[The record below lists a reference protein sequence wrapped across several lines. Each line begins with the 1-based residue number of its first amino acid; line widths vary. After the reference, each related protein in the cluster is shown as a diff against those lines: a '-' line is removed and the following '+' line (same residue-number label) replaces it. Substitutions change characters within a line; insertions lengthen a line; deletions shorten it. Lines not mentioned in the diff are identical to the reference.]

1 METTADRIRSVVK
14 NILPE
19 RPHHLSLYSDRKYRV
34 PPNYWHHQSPLQYST
49 FISDAD
55 RGVLLTRPYFD
66 ICEEPEPSPAAYQA
80 TPRPL
85 PKKLNKMSFK
95 DYQKAKKASTSP
107 TENGVPGR
115 LEDKKYP
122 GAAIKLEKDTLRKEQ
137 DRTRETVSHRDSKA
151 HEPRINGE
159 LDRYAQPPEGC
170 RRAEMSPLTELC
182 SRHKSLLPP
191 KPLSRDAPTSSE
203 SKKRPMESEEGARP
217 LKKVRPSESSASE
230 ALRKA
235 TRPETPHSRDYNST
249 NDKTRDGRPAQSTP
263 GNRAKERDR
272 AASPKIITVNG
283 NKAHALPRKPDS
295 STKQMV
301 PPLLSPLHP
310 AIDDEL
316 ETISPKK
323 KPSERDHG
331 GKSLS
336 KSTKSE
342 ATTKKQRQSSQGLPP
357 LLSPTLPPIVEEE
370 LLRVE
375 RLWPKGESSQAPS
388 QSSETAN
395 STRKARP
402 KENVEDEG
410 KRKRIVTF
418 KIRKHLRQRIRSLLA
433 LPSKSKKE
441 RSLSVEDTP
450 PPPKKRPRQ
459 PEVIVEAATSTA
471 TKRPKTSEAYA
482 SKAPYTPP
490 NPPVS
495 ASLAV
500 SGSSQLQTPGGR
512 VSQTPGAGEG
522 PPSSRGGPGKELLNG
537 RFATMCR
544 LGKKLKHDRDKEK
557 HKQTNGNI
565 VNSGQPE
572 RSTGDELRPAML
584 TMEMILAYMIA
595 FRSQN
600 QAEELGGNRVDEKNW
615 ATLDAHFGELRGMTR
630 RSPPLH
636 TLAVQLHGIMIN
648 ELLRV
653 YSIQGTVSNE
663 PKPEENNNRKVMRV
677 LKNSFGIWA
686 EADKYRSKLTDE
698 RLKTPAMGPWTSA
711 YKAAADALTIM
722 GRLADREHIN
732 WRAEVVSPKDA

>member
-1 METTADRIRSVVK
+1 
-14 NILPE
+14 
-19 RPHHLSLYSDRKYRV
+19 
-34 PPNYWHHQSPLQYST
+34 
-49 FISDAD
+49 
-55 RGVLLTRPYFD
+55 
-66 ICEEPEPSPAAYQA
+66 
-80 TPRPL
+80 
-85 PKKLNKMSFK
+85 MSFK

-107 TENGVPGR
+107 TENGIPGK
-115 LEDKKYP
+115 LEDRKHA
-122 GAAIKLEKDTLRKEQ
+122 GAAVKLEKDTLRKEH
-137 DRTRETVSHRDSKA
+137 DRTRDTLSHRDNKA
-151 HEPRINGE
+151 HEPRVNGE
-159 LDRYAQPPEGC
+159 SDRYAQSSGLC
-170 RRAEMSPLTELC
+170 YRAEMTLLTKVH
-182 SRHKSLLPP
+182 SRYKSSLPP
-191 KPLSRDAPTSSE
+191 KPLSKDAPNSE
-203 SKKRPMESEEGARP
+203 SKKRPIELEDSARP
-217 LKKVRPSESSASE
+217 LKKARPSEGSTSE

-235 TRPETPHSRDYNST
+235 PRPETPHNRDHNPT
-249 NDKTRDGRPAQSTP
+249 NDKTRDGRAAQATP
-263 GNRAKERDR
+263 GNRTKERDR
-272 AASPKIITVNG
+272 AASPKITING
-283 NKAHALPRKPDS
+283 NKAHSLPRKPDTS
-295 STKQMV
+295 AKQMV

-316 ETISPKK
+316 ETISPRK
-323 KPSERDHG
+323 KPSERDLG

-336 KSTKSE
+336 KPTKTE
-342 ATTKKQRQSSQGLPP
+342 VATKKQRHSLQGLPP

-375 RLWPKGESSQAPS
+375 RLLSKGESGQALS
-388 QSSETAN
+388 QSSENPN

-410 KRKRIVTF
+410 RRKRIVTF

-459 PEVIVEAATSTA
+459 PEVIVEPPTSTA
-471 TKRPKTSEAYA
+471 TKRPKTSDAYA

-490 NPPVS
+490 NPS
-495 ASLAV
+495 ASVSLAA

-512 VSQTPGAGEG
+512 VSQTPGAAEG
-522 PPSSRGGPGKELLNG
+522 PSSGRGGPGKEVLNG

-557 HKQTNGNI
+557 HKQTNGSTTN
-565 VNSGQPE
+565 GGPHE
-572 RSTGDELRPAML
+572 RMMGDELRPALL

-600 QAEELGGNRVDEKNW
+600 QVEELCGNRVDEKNW

-636 TLAVQLHGIMIN
+636 TLAIQLHGIMIN

-653 YSIQGTVSNE
+653 YSIQGTVNNE
-663 PKPEENNNRKVMRV
+663 PKPEDNNARKVMRV
-677 LKNSFGIWA
+677 LKNSFGIWT

-711 YKAAADALTIM
+711 YKAAADALTVM
-722 GRLADREHIN
+722 GRLADREHTN
-732 WRAEVVSPKDA
+732 WRAEVVSPKDT